1 MVAFLVP
8 LGIQAA
14 VRAAPF
20 AARFA
25 KPALKFGYEGLKK
38 GLGYFRPY
46 QMAPGVRASGNQVI
60 QSGKF
65 AGQKFK
71 DVYPNL
77 FRRGNMPRFNITST
91 NPANIALQTGAT
103 AAPFAYDFLS
113 ANAEQSVEDN
123 KIDDSQITETKGKK
137 AGADRKQA
145 AEGML
150 SEGIKNLAGETTDT
164 PEGEKAKDI
173 QDVFKLTNKQSND
186 IKDGKLDDYIKQ
198 NMSVFDKYLG
208 DTKGR
213 SKAAVYNAMVQF
225 GLGLASARGGNLAD
239 KIARSA
245 REPLAEFAK
254 VGTALADRADKI
266 KMAAVEQG
274 LKQQQQ
280 EREFAQEKEL
290 AEMDA
295 TGGTDF
301 QQNLATIQL
310 MAPDLNSK
318 DQIRLARGLKLGET
332 KEEYIR
338 NNITNWMAVTG
349 EDQGEAQRNL
359 GNIYDGNV
367 GGGGNLPTITT
378 EEEYN
383 ALPPGSFFIQ
393 NGQQRQKPA
402 E

>member
-1 MVAFLVP
+1 MGFPIIGLGLSAF
-8 LGIQAA
+8 
-14 VRAAPF
+14 RFAAPY
-20 AARFA
+20 ALRAGKALTNPTNIRNYLVG
-25 KPALKFGYEGLKK
+25 KPVFRSGIGGIERVKKFGIPMRRNIGALKFGPYGSNLAAQSGLMYGGK
-38 GLGYFRPY
+38 LGYDLL
-46 QMAPGVRASGNQVI
+46 ADS
-60 QSGKF
+60 
-65 AGQKFK
+65 
-71 DVYPNL
+71 
-77 FRRGNMPRFNITST
+77 
-91 NPANIALQTGAT
+91 
-103 AAPFAYDFLS
+103 
-113 ANAEQSVEDN
+113 AEQSVEDN

-137 AGADRKQA
+137 VGADRKQA

-332 KEEYIR
+332 REEYIR
-338 NNITNWMAVTG
+338 NNVINWMNVTG
-349 EDQGEAQRNL
+349 EDKAEAEQSL
-359 GNIYDGNV
+359 GSIYDGSTGSSVSYEDAFAATKEANPKATDEEINKFLADQ
-367 GGGGNLPTITT
+367 GIT
-378 EEEYN
+378 
-383 ALPPGSFFIQ
+383 PSS
-393 NGQQRQKPA
+393 
-402 E
+402 

>member
-1 MVAFLVP
+1 MGFPIIGLGLSAF
-8 LGIQAA
+8 
-14 VRAAPF
+14 RFAAPY
-20 AARFA
+20 ALRAGKALTNPTNIRNYLVG
-25 KPALKFGYEGLKK
+25 KPVFRSGIGGIERVKKFGIPMRRNIGALKFGPYGSNLAAQSGLMYGGK
-38 GLGYFRPY
+38 LGYDLL
-46 QMAPGVRASGNQVI
+46 ADS
-60 QSGKF
+60 
-65 AGQKFK
+65 
-71 DVYPNL
+71 
-77 FRRGNMPRFNITST
+77 
-91 NPANIALQTGAT
+91 
-103 AAPFAYDFLS
+103 
-113 ANAEQSVEDN
+113 AEQSVEDN

-137 AGADRKQA
+137 VGADRKQA

-332 KEEYIR
+332 REEYIR
-338 NNITNWMAVTG
+338 NNVINWMNVTG
-349 EDQGEAQRNL
+349 EGKAEAEQNL
-359 GNIYDGNV
+359 GSIYDGSTGSSVSYEDAFAATKEANPKATDEEINKFLADQ
-367 GGGGNLPTITT
+367 GIT
-378 EEEYN
+378 
-383 ALPPGSFFIQ
+383 PSS
-393 NGQQRQKPA
+393 
-402 E
+402 

>member
-1 MVAFLVP
+1 MGFP
-8 LGIQAA
+8 IIGLGLSAL
-14 VRAAPF
+14 RFAAPY
-20 AARFA
+20 ALRAGKALTNPTNIRNYLVG
-25 KPALKFGYEGLKK
+25 KPVFRSGIGGIERVKKFGIPMRRNIGALKFGPYGSNLAAQSGLMYGGK
-38 GLGYFRPY
+38 LGYDLL
-46 QMAPGVRASGNQVI
+46 ADS
-60 QSGKF
+60 
-65 AGQKFK
+65 
-71 DVYPNL
+71 
-77 FRRGNMPRFNITST
+77 
-91 NPANIALQTGAT
+91 
-103 AAPFAYDFLS
+103 
-113 ANAEQSVEDN
+113 AEQSVEDN
-123 KIDDSQITETKGKK
+123 KINDSQ
-137 AGADRKQA
+137 
-145 AEGML
+145 
-150 SEGIKNLAGETTDT
+150 TTDT

-225 GLGLASARGGNLAD
+225 GLGLASAKGGNLAD

-332 KEEYIR
+332 REEYIR
-338 NNITNWMAVTG
+338 NNVINWMGVTG
-349 EDQGEAQRNL
+349 EDKAEAEQSL
-359 GNIYDGNV
+359 GSIYDGSTGSSVSYEDAFAATKEANPKATDEEINKFLADQ
-367 GGGGNLPTITT
+367 GIT
-378 EEEYN
+378 
-383 ALPPGSFFIQ
+383 PSS
-393 NGQQRQKPA
+393 
-402 E
+402 

>member
-1 MVAFLVP
+1 MALPVIG
-8 LGIQAA
+8 LGLSAL
-14 VRAAPF
+14 RFAAPYVARGG
-20 AARFA
+20 AALSRGA
-25 KPALKFGYEGLKK
+25 QAVINPTNIRNYLVGKPVFRATAGGMEQVKKFGIPMRKGIGALKFG
-38 GLGYFRPY
+38 PY
-46 QMAPGVRASGNQVI
+46 GSNLAA
-60 QSGKF
+60 QSGLMYGGKLAF
-65 AGQKFK
+65 
-71 DVYPNL
+71 D
-77 FRRGNMPRFNITST
+77 
-91 NPANIALQTGAT
+91 ALT
-103 AAPFAYDFLS
+103 DS
-113 ANAEQSVEDN
+113 AEQSVEDN
-123 KIDDSQITETKGKK
+123 KIDDSKITKTKEKK
-137 AGADRKQA
+137 VGADRKQA

-164 PEGEKAKDI
+164 PEGEKAKGI
-173 QDVFKLTNKQSND
+173 QEVFKLTNKQSND
-186 IKDGKLDDYIKQ
+186 IKDGKLDDYIKE

-213 SKAAVYNAMVQF
+213 SKAAIYNTMVQF

-290 AEMDA
+290 AEIDA

-310 MAPDLNSK
+310 MAPNLNSK
-318 DQIRLARGLKLGET
+318 DQVRLARGLKLGET
-332 KEEYIR
+332 REEYIR
-338 NNITNWMAVTG
+338 NNVINWMNVTG
-349 EDQGEAQRNL
+349 EDKAEAEQNL
-359 GNIYDGNV
+359 GSIYDGDA
-367 GGGGNLPTITT
+367 GGGSNLPTIKT

-393 NGQQRQKPA
+393 NGQQRQKPT

>member
-1 MVAFLVP
+1 MGFP
-8 LGIQAA
+8 IIGLGLSAL
-14 VRAAPF
+14 RFAAPY
-20 AARFA
+20 ALRAGKALTNPTNIRNYLVG
-25 KPALKFGYEGLKK
+25 KPVFRSGIGGIERVKKFGIPMRRNIGALKFGPYGSNLAAQSGLMYGGK
-38 GLGYFRPY
+38 LGYDLL
-46 QMAPGVRASGNQVI
+46 ADS
-60 QSGKF
+60 
-65 AGQKFK
+65 
-71 DVYPNL
+71 
-77 FRRGNMPRFNITST
+77 
-91 NPANIALQTGAT
+91 
-103 AAPFAYDFLS
+103 
-113 ANAEQSVEDN
+113 AEQSVEDN

-137 AGADRKQA
+137 VGADRKQA

-332 KEEYIR
+332 REEYIR
-338 NNITNWMAVTG
+338 NNVINWMGVTG
-349 EDQGEAQRNL
+349 EDKAEAEQSL
-359 GNIYDGNV
+359 GSIYDGSTGSSVSYEDAFAATKEANPKATDEEINKFLADQ
-367 GGGGNLPTITT
+367 GIT
-378 EEEYN
+378 
-383 ALPPGSFFIQ
+383 PSS
-393 NGQQRQKPA
+393 
-402 E
+402 

>member
-1 MVAFLVP
+1 MGFP
-8 LGIQAA
+8 IIGLGLSAL
-14 VRAAPF
+14 RFAAPY
-20 AARFA
+20 ALRAGKALTNPTNIRNYLVG
-25 KPALKFGYEGLKK
+25 KPVFRSGIGGIERVKKFGIPMRRNIGALKFGPYGSNLAAQSGLMYGGK
-38 GLGYFRPY
+38 LGYDLL
-46 QMAPGVRASGNQVI
+46 ADS
-60 QSGKF
+60 
-65 AGQKFK
+65 
-71 DVYPNL
+71 
-77 FRRGNMPRFNITST
+77 
-91 NPANIALQTGAT
+91 
-103 AAPFAYDFLS
+103 
-113 ANAEQSVEDN
+113 AEQSVEDN

-164 PEGEKAKDI
+164 PEGEKAKGI

-332 KEEYIR
+332 REEYIR
-338 NNITNWMAVTG
+338 NNVINWMGVTG
-349 EDQGEAQRNL
+349 EDKAEAEQSL
-359 GNIYDGNV
+359 GSIYDGNV
-367 GGGGNLPTITT
+367 GGGNLPTITT

>member
-1 MVAFLVP
+1 MVLPIVFG
-8 LGIQAA
+8 LGSLAL
-14 VRAAPF
+14 RAAPY
-20 AARFA
+20 AVRGAMALGRGARGVVR
-25 KPALKFGYEGLKK
+25 PSNLKNYFLGGARRPVQGPINVRNFRFNPNKK
-38 GLGYFRPY
+38 GIEALGMRG
-46 QMAPGVRASGNQVI
+46 QLPGILNPSFKNI
-60 QSGKF
+60 
-65 AGQKFK
+65 AGQSA
-71 DVYPNL
+71 VL
-77 FRRGNMPRFNITST
+77 G
-91 NPANIALQTGAT
+91 GAGL
-103 AAPFAYDFLS
+103 AYDALTDS
-113 ANAEQSVEDN
+113 AEQSVEDN

-164 PEGEKAKDI
+164 PEGKKAKDI

-332 KEEYIR
+332 RDEYIR
-338 NNITNWMAVTG
+338 NNIANWMAVTG
-349 EDQGEAQRNL
+349 EDQGEEQQNL
-359 GNIYDGNV
+359 GNIYDGSTGSSVSYEDAFAATKEANPKATDEEINKFLADQ
-367 GGGGNLPTITT
+367 GIT
-378 EEEYN
+378 
-383 ALPPGSFFIQ
+383 PSS
-393 NGQQRQKPA
+393 
-402 E
+402 